1 VGKLDKR
8 ADDWIDRITQST
20 HKMQALIT
28 DLLQYSRV
36 DSRSAQLSPVS
47 LQEAFNAALG
57 FLRPVIEESGA
68 SVTASELPVIIG
80 NRIQLTQLLQNLIG
94 NSLKYCEK
102 QPEVHVAARK
112 TAEMWEVSVSDNGI
126 GMDPKYHRKIFE
138 IFGRLH
144 GDQEYSGT
152 GLGLAL
158 CRRIAERHGGA
169 IRVDSRLGE
178 GSTFY
183 VSLPAGEANHA

>member
-1 VGKLDKR
+1 
-8 ADDWIDRITQST
+8 
-20 HKMQALIT
+20 
-28 DLLQYSRV
+28 
-36 DSRSAQLSPVS
+36 
-47 LQEAFNAALG
+47 
-57 FLRPVIEESGA
+57 
-68 SVTASELPVIIG
+68 
-80 NRIQLTQLLQNLIG
+80 
-94 NSLKYCEK
+94 
-102 QPEVHVAARK
+102 
-112 TAEMWEVSVSDNGI
+112 MWEVSVSDNGI